1 MSEATVEQKLITG
14 EELADLVGV
23 ELCELIDGVML
34 PMSPTGDAHGA
45 FELNVGV
52 ELREF
57 TRAQQIGK
65 VRVGEVGIYI
75 RRNPDTIRAADVI
88 FISNERYAQKGRST
102 FLDVAPDLVVE
113 IMSPTDSFADVQR
126 KLLDYFSIGV
136 RQIWVLLPD
145 IRTVYAYSAPTEL
158 RAFGP
163 DTTLTAPDVL
173 PGFAVPVARLFE
185 L

>member
-1 MSEATVEQKLITG
+1 MNAVAVEQKLITG
-14 EELADLVGV
+14 EELAKLVGA
-23 ELCELIDGVML
+23 EPCELIDGVIV
-34 PMSPTGDAHGA
+34 PMSPTGEAHGA
-45 FELNVGV
+45 FELNVGA

-57 TRAQQIGK
+57 ARAQQNGK

-75 RRNPDTIRAADVI
+75 RRSPDTIRAADVI
-88 FISNERYAQKGRST
+88 FISNERYAQKGNSA

-126 KLLDYFSIGV
+126 KLIDYFSIGV
-136 RQIWVLLPD
+136 RQVWVLLPD
-145 IRTVYAYSAPTEL
+145 IRTVYAYNAPTEL

-163 DTTLTAPDVL
+163 DATLTAPDLL
-173 PGFAVPVARLFE
+173 PGFAVPVTRLFE

>member
-1 MSEATVEQKLITG
+1 MSGAAVEQKLTTG
-14 EELADLVGV
+14 EDLAEMVGV
-23 ELCELIDGVML
+23 ESCELINGIMV

-57 TRAQQIGK
+57 ARVHQIGK

-75 RRNPDTIRAADVI
+75 RRSPDTIRAADVI
-88 FISNERYAQKGRST
+88 FISNERYARKGNSA

-113 IMSPTDSFADVQR
+113 IMSPTDSYAEVQR

-136 RQIWVLLPD
+136 REVWVLLPD
-145 IRTVYAYSAPTEL
+145 IGTVYAYSAPTEL

-163 DTTLTAPDVL
+163 DETLTASEVL